1 MPQLHAI
8 VHGNVQGV
16 GFRVSATNQARQLG
30 LTGWVRNLPDDTV
43 ETIAVG
49 PRQALEK
56 YLFWLHKGPIGG
68 LVMKVDCQWSDAEA
82 HFNLFTI
89 RYDAE

>member
-1 MPQLHAI
+1 MPQFHAI
-8 VHGNVQGV
+8 VQGHVQGV
-16 GFRVSATNQARQLG
+16 GFRVSAASQARQLG

-43 ETIAVG
+43 ETVAAG
-49 PRQALEK
+49 PRRALEQ
-56 YLFWLHKGPIGG
+56 YLFWLHKGPYGA
-68 LVMKVDCQWSDAEA
+68 LVMQVDCQWSETEE